1 MSVTHVSKL
10 QSLNLPVKGM
20 SCASCAARIEKKVGE
35 LEGVQK
41 VSVNFEAE
49 VAAVDYDP
57 EKISIADV
65 SGTIEKLGF
74 QIPLAKKVFRVEGM
88 SCASCVSRV
97 EGKLSGMEG
106 VATARVNLAT
116 EKAVIEYLPSITGL
130 QNFQSALKDIG
141 YTLLSDDEEDSR
153 EAKEEEQHDRE
164 LRQLK
169 IKFMTSAVLGA
180 VIMLSGMQEV
190 LPVLPN
196 AGSPFFHFWLFALAT
211 PVQFWAGWQFYRGTW
226 AGLKHGYADM
236 NTLIAVGTSSAY
248 FYSAFATFFPS
259 SLDFLGQ
266 KVVVY
271 YDTSAMIIALVLLG
285 RWLEARAKSRASSAI
300 KKLMG
305 LQPKTARVE
314 RDGEEVEILIA
325 EVVPGDTIIVRSGEK
340 IPVDGVILEGTAVVD
355 ESMITG
361 ESVPVEK
368 ISGNDVFGASMNTT
382 GYFKCRAT
390 HLGKDS
396 VLSQIIK
403 LVEEAQGSKAP
414 VQRLADK
421 VAGIFVPV
429 VIGIALLAFVVWW
442 GWGSSMVALP
452 TAPFIFALMIFISV
466 LIIACPCALGLA
478 TPTAIMVGTGKGA
491 EMGILIKGGE
501 TLEQAQKLD
510 TVIFDKTGT
519 LTWGKPEVTDVFVE
533 TEMKISADRLLVLSA
548 SLEKGSE
555 HPLAQA
561 VIQEARRR
569 GLKLVPVANFKTR
582 PGFGVQGEVDGLEI
596 SVGNLKMMAE
606 DAVDISGLKDRI
618 EEMARQGKTPMILA
632 IGKKSAG
639 LIASADTVKPQAK
652 EIVKK
657 LQNMGLDVVMI
668 TGDHPQTAQAIAKEL
683 NIDRVLAEVLPAGK
697 AEEVKKLQ
705 QEGRFVAMVG
715 DGINDA
721 PALAEANIGIAI
733 GSGTDVA
740 MEASDITL
748 MTEDL
753 HAVADA
759 IQLSKKTMSKIRQNL
774 FWAFFYNVLGIPL
787 AAGVFFPIYGILL
800 EPIYAAAAMS
810 LSSVS
815 VVSNAL
821 LLKRFKPSQPIRP
834 G

>member
-10 QSLNLPVKGM
+10 QSINLPVKGM

-35 LEGVQK
+35 LAGVEK
-41 VSVNFEAE
+41 TSVNFGAE

-57 EKISIADV
+57 EKISLADV

-74 QIPLAKKVFRVEGM
+74 QVPRSKKVFRVEGM

-106 VATARVNLAT
+106 VASARVNLAT
-116 EKAVIEYLPSITGL
+116 EKAVVEYLPTITGL

-141 YTLLSDDEEDSR
+141 YTLLSDAEDDNR
-153 EAKEEEQHDRE
+153 EAEEEQRQDRE
-164 LRQLK
+164 LRLVK
-169 IKFMTSAVLGA
+169 YKFIASAVLGA

-196 AGSPFFHFWLFALAT
+196 AGSPFFHYWLFVLAT

-248 FYSAFATFFPS
+248 FFSAFATFFPS
-259 SLDFLGQ
+259 SLEFLGQ
-266 KVVVY
+266 KVAVY

-285 RWLEARAKSRASSAI
+285 RWLEARAKSRASTAI

-340 IPVDGVILEGTAVVD
+340 IPVDGEILEGTAIVD

-368 ISGNDVFGASMNTT
+368 ISGDDVFGASMNTT

-421 VAGIFVPV
+421 VAGIFVPI

-533 TEMKISADRLLVLSA
+533 TGTQISADRLLVLSA

-561 VIQEARRR
+561 VIQEAKRR
-569 GLKLVPVANFKTR
+569 GLKLIPVADFKTR
-582 PGFGVQGEVDGLEI
+582 PGFGVQGKVDGLEI
-596 SVGNLKMMAE
+596 SLGSLKMMEE
-606 DAVDISGLKDRI
+606 DRVDISSMRDRI

-632 IGKKSAG
+632 IGNKSAG
-639 LIASADTVKPQAK
+639 VIASADTVKPQAK
-652 EIVKK
+652 EIVGK
-657 LQNMGLDVVMI
+657 LQGMGLDVMMI
-668 TGDHPQTAQAIAKEL
+668 TGDHQDTAQAIAKEL

-697 AEEVKKLQ
+697 AAEVKKLK

-733 GSGTDVA
+733 GSGTDIA

-748 MTEDL
+748 MTGDL
-753 HAVADA
+753 NAVADA
-759 IQLSKKTMSKIRQNL
+759 ILLSKKTMSKIRQNL

-800 EPIYAAAAMS
+800 KPIVAAGAMS

-821 LLKRFKPSQPIRP
+821 LLKRFKASQPARSS
-834 G
+834 

>member
-1 MSVTHVSKL
+1 
-10 QSLNLPVKGM
+10 M
-20 SCASCAARIEKKVGE
+20 SCASCASRIEKKVGE
-35 LEGVQK
+35 LEGVHK
-41 VSVNFEAE
+41 ASVNFGAE
-49 VAAVDYDP
+49 VAVVDFDA
-57 EKISIADV
+57 EKISPAEV
-65 SGTIEKLGF
+65 SRTIEKLGF
-74 QIPLAKKVFRVEGM
+74 QVPKSRKAFQVEGM
-88 SCASCVSRV
+88 TCASCVSRV
-97 EGKLSGMEG
+97 EAKLSGLEG
-106 VATARVNLAT
+106 VTSARVNLAT
-116 EKAVIEYLPSITGL
+116 EKAVVEYLPSVTEFA
-130 QNFQSALKDIG
+130 NFQSALQDIG
-141 YTLLSDDEEDSR
+141 YNLLSDEEEDSKSADEDERQER
-153 EAKEEEQHDRE
+153 ESRRVKN
-164 LRQLK
+164 
-169 IKFMTSAVLGA
+169 KFIISAVLGA
-180 VIMLSGMQEV
+180 VIMLSGMQET
-190 LPVLPN
+190 LPALPN
-196 AGSPFFHFWLFALAT
+196 ANSPFFHFWLFLLAT

-236 NTLIAVGTSSAY
+236 NTLIAVGTSAAY
-248 FYSAFATFFPS
+248 FFSAFVTFFPS
-259 SLDFLGQ
+259 SVEFLGQ

-314 RDGEEVEILIA
+314 RHGEEIEVLISQ
-325 EVVPGDTIIVRSGEK
+325 VVPGDTVIVRSGEK
-340 IPVDGVILEGTAVVD
+340 IPVDGEIIEGTAVLD
-355 ESMITG
+355 ESMISG

-368 ISGNDVFGASMNTT
+368 TTGDAVFGASINKT

-396 VLSQIIK
+396 VLSRIIK

-421 VAGIFVPV
+421 VAGIFVPI
-429 VIGIALLAFVVWW
+429 VIGLALLAFFIWW
-442 GWGSSMVALP
+442 GWGGSMVALP

-533 TEMKISADRLLVLSA
+533 TEANISPERLLILSA

-561 VIQEARRR
+561 VLQEAGRR
-569 GLKLVPVANFKTR
+569 GLKLISVTGFKTR

-596 SVGNLKMMAE
+596 SLGNLKMMAE
-606 DAVDISGLKDRI
+606 DGVDISTMRDRI

-632 IGKKSAG
+632 IGKKPAG
-639 LIASADTVKPQAK
+639 LIASADTVKPQARQ
-652 EIVKK
+652 VVGK
-657 LQNMGLDVVMI
+657 LKNMGLEVVMI
-668 TGDHPQTAQAIAKEL
+668 TGDHAQTAQAIAREL
-683 NIDRVLAEVLPAGK
+683 NIDRVLSEVLPAGK
-697 AEEVKKLQ
+697 AEEVKKMKQ
-705 QEGRFVAMVG
+705 KGRFVAMVG

-733 GSGTDVA
+733 GSGTDIA

-753 HAVADA
+753 NAVADA
-759 IQLSKKTMSKIRQNL
+759 ILLSKKTMSKIRQNL

-800 EPIYAAAAMS
+800 EPIYAAGAMS

-821 LLKRFKPSQPIRP
+821 LLKHFQTVRDQ
-834 G
+834 

>member
-1 MSVTHVSKL
+1 MPVAKTSRV
-10 QSLNLPVKGM
+10 QSINLPVKGM
-20 SCASCAARIEKKVGE
+20 SCASCASRIEKKVGE

-41 VSVNFEAE
+41 ASVNFGAE
-49 VAAVDYDP
+49 VAVVDFDA
-57 EKISIADV
+57 EKTSPADV
-65 SGTIEKLGF
+65 SRTIEKLGF
-74 QIPLAKKVFRVEGM
+74 QVPRSQKVFRVAGIT
-88 SCASCVSRV
+88 CASCVSRV
-97 EGKLSGMEG
+97 EAKLSGLDG

-116 EKAVIEYLPSITGL
+116 EKAVIEYLPAVTGL
-130 QNFQSALKDIG
+130 ENFQSALEDIG
-141 YTLLSDDEEDSR
+141 YQLNPDEEDDSKS
-153 EAKEEEQHDRE
+153 EDEEQRHDRE
-164 LRQLK
+164 LRLLK
-169 IKFMTSAVLGA
+169 IKFITSAVLGA
-180 VIMLSGMQEV
+180 VIMLSGMQV
-190 LPVLPN
+190 TLPVLPN
-196 AGSPFFHFWLFALAT
+196 AGSPFFHFWLFVLAT
-211 PVQFWAGWQFYRGTW
+211 PVQFWAGGQFYRGAWT
-226 AGLKHGYADM
+226 GLKHGYADM

-248 FYSAFATFFPS
+248 FFSAFATFFPS
-259 SLDFLGQ
+259 SLKFLGQ
-266 KVVVY
+266 EAIVY

-305 LQPKTARVE
+305 LQPKTARIL
-314 RDGEEVEILIA
+314 RNGEEVEISISQ
-325 EVVPGDTIIVRSGEK
+325 VVPGDTVIVRSGEK
-340 IPVDGVILEGTAVVD
+340 IPVDGDILEGTAVVD

-368 ISGNDVFGASMNTT
+368 NSGANVFGASINKT
-382 GYFKCRAT
+382 GYFKLRAT

-396 VLSQIIK
+396 VLSAIIK

-414 VQRLADK
+414 VQRLADQ

-429 VIGIALLAFVVWW
+429 VIAIALLAFFIWW

-533 TEMKISADRLLVLSA
+533 TQMDVSPERLLVLSA

-561 VIQEARRR
+561 IIEEARRLS
-569 GLKLVPVANFKTR
+569 LKLIPVADFKTR

-596 SVGNLKMMAE
+596 SLGNLKMMEE
-606 DAVDISGLKDRI
+606 DGVDIAPLSDRI
-618 EEMARQGKTPMILA
+618 EEVARQGKTPMILA

-639 LIASADTVKPQAK
+639 LIASADTVKPQARQ
-652 EIVKK
+652 IVGK

-668 TGDHPQTAQAIAKEL
+668 TGDHEQTAQAIAREL
-683 NIDRVLAEVLPAGK
+683 NIDRVLAQVLPAGK
-697 AEEVKKLQ
+697 ADEVKKLQ

-733 GSGTDVA
+733 GSGTDIA

-753 HAVADA
+753 NAVADA
-759 IQLSKKTMSKIRQNL
+759 ILLSKKTMSKIRQNL
-774 FWAFFYNVLGIPL
+774 FWAFFYNILGIPL

-800 EPIYAAAAMS
+800 EPIYAALAMS

-821 LLKRFKPSQPIRP
+821 LLKRFKAS
-834 G
+834 

>member
-1 MSVTHVSKL
+1 MSVVKTS
-10 QSLNLPVKGM
+10 QSLTLRVKGM

-35 LEGVQK
+35 LEGVLK
-41 VSVNFEAE
+41 ASVNFGAE
-49 VAAVDYDP
+49 LAAVDYDSD
-57 EKISIADV
+57 KISPADV
-65 SGTIEKLGF
+65 SRTIEKLGF
-74 QIPLAKKVFRVEGM
+74 EIPRTRKVFRVTGM

-97 EGKLSGMEG
+97 EGKLSEIEG
-106 VATARVNLAT
+106 VTSARVNLAT
-116 EKAVIEYLPSITGL
+116 EKAVVEYLPSITGL
-130 QNFQSALKDIG
+130 ENFQSSLKDIG
-141 YTLLSDDEEDSR
+141 YGLLPDDEEDSQG
-153 EAKEEEQHDRE
+153 AEEEQKHARE
-164 LRQLK
+164 LRRLRN
-169 IKFMTSAVLGA
+169 KFITSVVLGA
-180 VIMLSGMQEV
+180 VIMLSGMQET

-196 AGSPFFHFWLFALAT
+196 AGSPFIHFWLLVLAT
-211 PVQFWAGWQFYRGTW
+211 PVQFWAGWQFYKGTW
-226 AGLKHGYADM
+226 AGMKHGYADM

-248 FYSAFATFFPS
+248 FFSAFATFFPS
-259 SLDFLGQ
+259 SLEFMGQ
-266 KVVVY
+266 VVVY
-271 YDTSAMIIALVLLG
+271 FDTSAMIIALVLLG

-325 EVVPGDTIIVRSGEK
+325 EVVPGDTVVVRSGEK
-340 IPVDGVILEGTAVVD
+340 IPVDGQILEGNAVVD

-368 ISGNDVFGASMNTT
+368 KSGHDVFGASINKT
-382 GYFKCRAT
+382 GYFKLSAT

-421 VAGIFVPV
+421 VAGVFVPT
-429 VIGIALLAFVVWW
+429 VIGIALLAFFVWW
-442 GWGSSMVALP
+442 GWGSSIVTLP

-533 TEMKISADRLLVLSA
+533 PEMNISPERLLVLSA

-555 HPLAQA
+555 HPLAEA
-561 VIQEARRR
+561 VIEEARRR
-569 GLKLVPVANFKTR
+569 GLKQIPVTDFKTR
-582 PGFGVQGEVDGLEI
+582 PGFGVQGEVDGLKI
-596 SVGNLKMMAE
+596 SLGNLNMMAE
-606 DAVDISGLKDRI
+606 DDVDISALSERI
-618 EEMARQGKTPMILA
+618 EETARQGKTPMILA
-632 IGKKSAG
+632 IGKKAAG
-639 LIASADTVKPQAK
+639 MIASADTVKPQAK
-652 EIVKK
+652 EIVRK
-657 LQNMGLDVVMI
+657 LQDMGLDVVMI
-668 TGDHPQTAQAIAKEL
+668 TGDHQQTAQAIANEL
-683 NIDRVLAEVLPAGK
+683 QIDKVLAEVLPAGK
-697 AEEVKKLQ
+697 AEEVKKLKG
-705 QEGRFVAMVG
+705 EGRFVAMVG

-733 GSGTDVA
+733 GSGTDIA

-748 MTEDL
+748 MTQDL
-753 HAVADA
+753 NAVADA

-800 EPIYAAAAMS
+800 EPIYAAGAMS

-821 LLKRFKPSQPIRP
+821 LLKRFKASEAPRSS
-834 G
+834 